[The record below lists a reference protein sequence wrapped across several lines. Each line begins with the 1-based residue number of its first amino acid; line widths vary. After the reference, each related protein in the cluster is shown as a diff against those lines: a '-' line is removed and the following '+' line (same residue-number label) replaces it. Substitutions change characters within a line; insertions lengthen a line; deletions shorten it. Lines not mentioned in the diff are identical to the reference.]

1 MQQQTRRQL
10 PAAVSIAVVTED
22 DGVVDTVAA
31 ASAEF
36 GVDVSIQSFETAVS
50 AIDGIDG
57 DRTDC
62 VVCTETLEAGDGI
75 EVATALREREP
86 DLPIVLY
93 TRADEERTVDD
104 AFDAGVSEL
113 VDRDGEASERVLARN
128 VRRLV
133 VERPDVTRSEAHLQA
148 LADATSDAIVTI
160 DADSTIRYVNSAVE
174 AVFGYP
180 PSDLLGE
187 PLTVLMS
194 DEMAEGHEVGIAE
207 YLQTGERTLNWN
219 YVELSGRHRDGRE
232 LQLAV
237 SFSEFRYEG
246 DRLFTGIVRD
256 ITEKTEHQRQLAAI
270 AEISQ
275 ELASAETQTE
285 ICDRVVNAID
295 ARLNAP
301 AALIAIYDDDGGLKT
316 VAESPQ
322 KVGVDDALRADSSD
336 DPLWQAFTT
345 YEPVTSGVDGLAK
358 RVDPAPRTG
367 LCVPLGKYGVLTW
380 TTADESLS
388 DRERDMVRILAGNV
402 RAALD
407 RADREASLRSR
418 TASLEEQTES
428 LERAESLNT
437 VLRDCIDV
445 VIGGDSARDVHRSVC
460 EQITAVDPFAF
471 AWVGRHD
478 SDDDELV
485 PDASSGNGGGY
496 LDEISVTVDDSPLSQ
511 GPAGRAFN
519 TGSIQVQNDVVGDPP
534 FEPWRQ
540 TALERGFRSVLAV
553 PITLRDM
560 QYCVLIVY
568 ATEARAFGTREREVF
583 ESLGGLI
590 AFSLTADERKRALA
604 SGSAVEL
611 EFEVADD
618 VEPVRLAAAVDAEIE
633 FERFALEDNGVRA
646 SVRIADE
653 IDDLRGT
660 LADVASVRKT
670 SIVSQ
675 NSEATRAEVLLDPNG
690 FFGSLYDRSVLPR
703 NGTADAHEVQLRVE
717 IPEPVGLRSFVES
730 LRRSHD
736 DVTLLDR
743 QDLDRSAHTQ
753 RAFRSMV
760 EESLTDRQQEVLQ
773 TAYFGGFFEWPR
785 DQTGQDIADS
795 LGVSQPTVNRHLR
808 AAERKLLTLF
818 YEGE

>member
-1 MQQQTRRQL
+1 
-10 PAAVSIAVVTED
+10 
-22 DGVVDTVAA
+22 
-31 ASAEF
+31 
-36 GVDVSIQSFETAVS
+36 
-50 AIDGIDG
+50 
-57 DRTDC
+57 
-62 VVCTETLEAGDGI
+62 
-75 EVATALREREP
+75 
-86 DLPIVLY
+86 
-93 TRADEERTVDD
+93 
-104 AFDAGVSEL
+104 
-113 VDRDGEASERVLARN
+113 
-128 VRRLV
+128 
-133 VERPDVTRSEAHLQA
+133 
-148 LADATSDAIVTI
+148 
-160 DADSTIRYVNSAVE
+160 
-174 AVFGYP
+174 
-180 PSDLLGE
+180 
-187 PLTVLMS
+187 MS
-194 DEMAEGHEVGIAE
+194 DEMAKHHEVGLAE

-219 YVELSGRHRDGRE
+219 DVELPGRHRDGRE

-256 ITEKTEHQRQLAAI
+256 ITDRMEHQRQLAAI

-285 ICDRVVNAID
+285 ICDRVVNAIE
-295 ARLNAP
+295 ARLDAP
-301 AALIAIYDDDGGLKT
+301 AALIALYDDGELKT

-322 KVGVDDALRADSSD
+322 KAGVDDALRADGPNGS
-336 DPLWQAFTT
+336 LWQAFTT
-345 YEPVTSGVDGLAK
+345 YEPVTSDVYGLAK
-358 RVDPAPRTG
+358 RVDPTPRTG
-367 LCVPLGKYGVLTW
+367 LCVPLGKYGVLAW
-380 TTADESLS
+380 TTGDESLS
-388 DRERDMVRILAGNV
+388 DGERDVVQILAGNV

-407 RADREASLRSR
+407 RADREASLRNR
-418 TASLEEQTES
+418 TASLEEQAES
-428 LERAESLNT
+428 LERAESLNA
-437 VLRDCIDV
+437 VLRGCIDV
-445 VIGGDSARDVHRSVC
+445 VIGGNSARDVHQSVC

-471 AWVGRHD
+471 AWVGQKD
-478 SDDDELV
+478 SDGDELV
-485 PDASSGNGGGY
+485 PAASAGNGGGY
-496 LDEISVTVDDSPLSQ
+496 LGEISVTADESPLGQ
-511 GPAGRAFN
+511 GPAGRAFR

-560 QYCVLIVY
+560 QYGVLIVY

-633 FERFALEDNGVRA
+633 FERFALEDDGVRA
-646 SVRIADE
+646 SVRIADG